1 MKLNLEKAQKEFIK
15 YTEKYNLKDEN
26 IKRKQ
31 GHSLRVMEISKQ
43 IATNIN
49 LSEEQIQIATLIGL
63 LHDIGRFKQYT
74 EIGLGDNLEGF
85 DHGDYGAKTL
95 FEDGI
100 IRNFIETS
108 KYDEII
114 RKAIKNHNKFA
125 IEEGLTEEELLFAKI
140 IRDADKIDILYE
152 SIDIYYKNNEEEV
165 NKSVLSEKIY
175 NEFTKKATIKKGK
188 NVRLKFD
195 GNEEKT
201 LRINFKGEGEVTAAD
216 IESDGTVEIL
226 NPDLHIATVA
236 EGGNLVMELT
246 ADRGRGYNSSEQNKK
261 PNQDI
266 SVLPIDSIYTPV
278 KKVNYHVENTR
289 VGQMVDYDKLTIE
302 VWTDGSLKAHEALS
316 LAAKVMTGHLELF
329 IDLSETTKNTQ
340 VMVEK
345 EESKKEKVLEM
356 SIEELELSVRS
367 YNCLKRA
374 NISTVEDLISKS
386 ESEMMK
392 VRNLGKKSFDEVT
405 AKLHSLGLDFAQ
417 EEE

>member
-1 MKLNLEKAQKEFIK
+1 
-15 YTEKYNLKDEN
+15 
-26 IKRKQ
+26 
-31 GHSLRVMEISKQ
+31 
-43 IATNIN
+43 
-49 LSEEQIQIATLIGL
+49 
-63 LHDIGRFKQYT
+63 
-74 EIGLGDNLEGF
+74 
-85 DHGDYGAKTL
+85 
-95 FEDGI
+95 
-100 IRNFIETS
+100 
-108 KYDEII
+108 
-114 RKAIKNHNKFA
+114 
-125 IEEGLTEEELLFAKI
+125 
-140 IRDADKIDILYE
+140 
-152 SIDIYYKNNEEEV
+152 
-165 NKSVLSEKIY
+165 
-175 NEFTKKATIKKGK
+175 
-188 NVRLKFD
+188 
-195 GNEEKT
+195 
-201 LRINFKGEGEVTAAD
+201 
-216 IESDGTVEIL
+216 
-226 NPDLHIATVA
+226 
-236 EGGNLVMELT
+236 MELT